1 MDLQTVFNS
10 ETLEAD
16 WALSAGSLASEAGLR
31 SAVVISLFTD
41 RRAEVDDLLP
51 DGSGDRRGWWGDL
64 VAPASA
70 PAGQPWLTGSRL
82 WLLSRENQTTATAR
96 RAETYAAEA
105 LAWMTRT
112 GVASTV
118 SVTASWEDRGWLALR
133 VVITRADGDAETYD
147 LIWRGDL

>member
-16 WALSAGSLASEAGLR
+16 WALSAGALASETGLR

-64 VAPASA
+64 VAPVTA
-70 PAGQPWLTGSRL
+70 PTGQPWLSGSRL
-82 WLLSRENQTTATAR
+82 WLLSREKQTAITAH

-105 LAWMTRT
+105 LAWMTHS
-112 GVASTV
+112 GVASAV
-118 SVTASWEDRGWLALR
+118 GVTARWQDRGWLALQ
-133 VVITRADGDAETYD
+133 VAITRADGEAETYD